1 MDPISGNNS
10 SNLHRSYGA
19 SEVGSQGDI
28 PLPKADESSKV
39 SLTNLSELS
48 DRVEQSGD
56 NIRPEI
62 IERAKLLLDDPD
74 WLSDENIDKMVGKII
89 QNEDF

>member
-10 SNLHRSYGA
+10 SNLHRTYGT
-19 SEVGSQGDI
+19 SEVGSQGDTPI
-28 PLPKADESSKV
+28 TKADKSSKV

-48 DRVEQSGD
+48 DRIEQSGD

-62 IERAKLLLDDPD
+62 VERAKLLLDDPD

>member
-10 SNLHRSYGA
+10 SNLHRTYGT
-19 SEVGSQGDI
+19 SEVGSQGDTPI
-28 PLPKADESSKV
+28 PKVDESSKV

-62 IERAKLLLDDPD
+62 VERAKLLLDDPD

>member
-10 SNLHRSYGA
+10 SNLHRTYGT
-19 SEVGSQGDI
+19 SEVGSQEDSPI
-28 PLPKADESSKV
+28 PKADESSKV

-62 IERAKLLLDDPD
+62 VERAKLLLDDPD

>member
-10 SNLHRSYGA
+10 SNLHRTYGT
-19 SEVGSQGDI
+19 SEVGSQGHTPI
-28 PLPKADESSKV
+28 PKADESSKV

-56 NIRPEI
+56 NIRPDI
-62 IERAKLLLDDPD
+62 VERAKLLLDDPG

>member
-1 MDPISGNNS
+1 MDPISGNNT
-10 SNLHRSYGA
+10 SNLHRTYGT
-19 SEVGSQGDI
+19 SEVGSPGDTPI
-28 PLPKADESSKV
+28 PKVDESSKV

-62 IERAKLLLDDPD
+62 VERAKLLLDDPD